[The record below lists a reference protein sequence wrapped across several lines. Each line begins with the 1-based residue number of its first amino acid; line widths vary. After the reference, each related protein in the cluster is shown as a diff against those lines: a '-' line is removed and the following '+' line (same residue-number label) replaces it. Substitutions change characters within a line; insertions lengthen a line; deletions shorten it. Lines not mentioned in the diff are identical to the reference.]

1 MKPLRG
7 VFLWSVIGVVLIALS
22 GNVQGSLRPWGD
34 ATSLSELQG
43 VFDGIGSTMDAV
55 NDQTTEALFEPT
67 GAGNSV
73 ASFVAS
79 VSWGST
85 AFDIEFGIYDLNDP
99 SQRVAMFNWANAPN
113 PGATVVLDFDEDNN
127 QVRSVDLDN
136 IALYDQSDY
145 YFKDFGFY
153 VTSDFGGGTFFSDDA
168 LNGGYARLLTY
179 QGKGD
184 DVVIE
189 STAAYNDIGHWYVA
203 AEAGNYSSLGGDTS
217 TADFSD
223 MIVQMESITPIP
235 EPSSIAMIGL
245 VSGSALFIRKRFMI

>member
-1 MKPLRG
+1 MKTVRG
-7 VFLWSVIGVVLIALS
+7 IGLWSVISLALIALA
-22 GNVQGSLRPWGD
+22 GNVQGSLRPCGD
-34 ATSLSELQG
+34 AGSLSEVQG
-43 VFDGIGSTMDAV
+43 VFDGIGSSIDAV

-99 SQRVAMFNWANAPN
+99 SQRVAMFNWANAPT
-113 PGATVVLDFDEDNN
+113 PGATVVLDFDQDNN

-153 VTSDFGGGTFFSDDA
+153 VTSDFGGGTFFSDDS
-168 LNGGYARLLTY
+168 LNGGYARILTY
-179 QGKGD
+179 EGKGD
-184 DVVIE
+184 DVVIDPPA
-189 STAAYNDIGHWYVA
+189 TYNDIGHWYVA
-203 AEAGNYSSLGGDTS
+203 TEAGNYTSIGGDTS

-245 VSGSALFIRKRFMI
+245 VSGSALFIRKRFII